1 VTELNKSKGL
11 VYKFGILLK
20 DKVSVRYGFLAS
32 VLYLILYMWSIGSI
46 RGGQAGVWQVDTAP
60 NMMDMIFRSSAPFL
74 WEASVRWV
82 TPLFTLVFA
91 PMNLLLG
98 LVLTD
103 LVFLNL
109 AATINLYRQP
119 KSCRLDAGTKGIWA
133 IVPSFLSGFACCVP
147 TFLIP
152 LASVS
157 ASLTVYVIWLR
168 QFLIPLSVLLLMWG
182 AWYAMKR
189 VQNV

>member
-1 VTELNKSKGL
+1 MVNITSKNHIIG
-11 VYKFGILLK
+11 KFKTLLT
-20 DKVSVRYGFLAS
+20 DKVSIRYGILGSFIYFL
-32 VLYLILYMWSIGSI
+32 IYMWSIGAI
-46 RGGQAGVWQVDTAP
+46 RSGSLGVWRVDTAP
-60 NMMDMIFRSSAPFL
+60 NIMDMLFRTSAPFL
-74 WEASVRWV
+74 WEASVRLV
-82 TPLFTLVFA
+82 TPIFTFVFA

-98 LVLTD
+98 LILAD

-133 IVPSFLSGFACCVP
+133 ILPSFLSGFACCVP

-189 VQNV
+189 VQRV

>member
-1 VTELNKSKGL
+1 MADTLKNNPLSSKF
-11 VYKFGILLK
+11 KLLLQ
-20 DKVSVRYGFLAS
+20 DRVSIRYGALGSLLYFLI
-32 VLYLILYMWSIGSI
+32 YLWSIGAI
-46 RGGQAGVWQVDTAP
+46 RSGSEGLWRLDTAP
-60 NMMDMIFRSSAPFL
+60 NMLDMLFRTSAPFL

-82 TPLFTLVFA
+82 TPWFTLVFA
-91 PMNLLLG
+91 PMNLFLG
-98 LVLTD
+98 LILSD

-119 KSCRLDAGTKGIWA
+119 KSCRLDAGTTGIWA

-147 TFLIP
+147 TFMIP

-189 VQNV
+189 VQSV